1 MLCIVIKIKNIIKH
15 LENARINQT
24 LMTSN
29 EKNVDV
35 IGIDIGKY
43 DVVITCFVDANHAG
57 NVVNRRSQTGI
68 LIFLNKAP
76 LYWYSK

>member
-1 MLCIVIKIKNIIKH
+1 MKKLSDSQQYEEAQKIKNIIKH

-35 IGIDIGKY
+35 
-43 DVVITCFVDANHAG
+43 
-57 NVVNRRSQTGI
+57 
-68 LIFLNKAP
+68 
-76 LYWYSK
+76 